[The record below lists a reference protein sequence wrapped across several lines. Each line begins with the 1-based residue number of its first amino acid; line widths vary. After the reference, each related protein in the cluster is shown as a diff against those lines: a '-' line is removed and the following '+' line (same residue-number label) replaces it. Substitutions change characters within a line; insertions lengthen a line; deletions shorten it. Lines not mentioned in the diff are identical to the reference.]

1 MQSPIPNR
9 FRQRILARERV
20 IGLWVSLA
28 SHVSTEIVGLAGFDW
43 LVIDSEHTPNDLPLM
58 MQQLQALRGST
69 SAAVARPG
77 WNDAVEIKR
86 LLDIGFCNFLIP
98 FVESEQE
105 ARQAVAATRYPPQG
119 IRGVA
124 LAQRSSNYG
133 TVPDYHKLIN
143 DHICV
148 LVQIESRKGIDAV
161 DAIAAVDGVD
171 GVFIGPSDLAAALG
185 HLGNPEHSEVQAAIR
200 DIYARVSG
208 RGKAVGI
215 LTPDNAAARRY
226 LDLGLQFVAVG
237 SDQGMLKQS
246 LFDLRK
252 KFAE

>member
-28 SHVSTEIVGLAGFDW
+28 SHVSTEIVGLANFDW
-43 LVIDSEHTPNDLPLM
+43 LLIDSEHSPNDIPLM
-58 MQQLQALRGST
+58 MQQLQALKGSQ
-69 SAAVARPG
+69 SAVVARAG
-77 WNDAVEIKR
+77 WNDTVEIKR

-98 FVESEQE
+98 FIESEEE
-105 ARQAVAATRYPPQG
+105 ARRAVAATRYPPQG
-119 IRGVA
+119 NRGVA
-124 LAQRSSNYG
+124 LAQRGSNYG
-133 TVPDYHKLIN
+133 TVPDYARQIN

-148 LVQIESRKGIDAV
+148 LVQIESRKGLDAL

-185 HLGNPEHSEVQAAIR
+185 HLDDSEHPEVQAVIR
-200 DIYARVSG
+200 DIIDRCTAQ
-208 RGKAVGI
+208 GKAVGI
-215 LTPDNAAARRY
+215 IAPDNSIARRY
-226 LDLGLQFVAVG
+226 LDMGIRFVAVG
-237 SDQGMLKQS
+237 SDQGVLQKS
-246 LFDLRK
+246 LVELRQ